1 MQALLKALRE
11 DGEQAD
17 FFRNFAPFAG
27 VLTTE
32 ERRPLILECS
42 FSH

>member
-1 MQALLKALRE
+1 LKVLRE

-27 VLTTE
+27 VHSKDE
-32 ERRPLILECS
+32 HGIVAQICA
-42 FSH
+42 FAH